1 MVALWARL
9 LPILVSWLNLNLFP
23 NALLTISAIDIHD
36 IEYNYVYTHHSNQMY
51 MIKSSGGSG
60 EVKNLAFNNFMGHS
74 NAYTLDFDTA
84 WASMSVAE
92 GDGINYSNISFSG
105 WSGTCEDGVQRGPI
119 KMNCPEK
126 VPCTDITVEDFSVW
140 TDSGD
145 EVLYGCQNAYGQ
157 GACLNTADATT
168 AYSSTQTITTS
179 GDASYSTMANELT
192 TGWDISSSIPIP
204 TMPASFYPG
213 RQPISAI
220 LNGGGSS
227 ADTNAKAVAQASA
240 TGAAP
245 SGNVGASGNVPSMPS
260 ATGFITRYSSA
271 AAPQPTAGGQDNQ
284 GWGQGWGQDWGSF
297 NGGWRRA

>member
-1 MVALWARL
+1 MT
-9 LPILVSWLNLNLFP
+9 FK
-23 NALLTISAIDIHD
+23 DIHD
-36 IEYNYVYTHHSNQMY
+36 IEYNYIYTHHSNQMY

-60 EVKNLAFNNFMGHS
+60 NVKNLAFNNFMGHS

-84 WASMSVAE
+84 WSSMSVAE

-119 KMNCPEK
+119 KMNCPEA

-227 ADTNAKAVAQASA
+227 ADTNEKAVAQASA

-245 SGNVGASGNVPSMPS
+245 SGSVGASGNAPSLPS
-260 ATGFITRYSSA
+260 ATGFVTRYSSA
-271 AAPQPTAGGQDNQ
+271 AAPQPTTGRPDN
-284 GWGQGWGQDWGSF
+284 QGWGQDWGSF
-297 NGGWRRA
+297 GGGWRRD